1 MPPTPQSA
9 SHPDH
14 DATRARLLEAAGEVF
29 AQHGFEPATVREIC
43 TRANANIAAVNYHFR
58 DKMGLYLAVLQESI
72 CAAKLADMRQ
82 ATEPGQSPEQA
93 LHLIISAMLRRMSN
107 PAERGNW
114 HVRLMAHELAN
125 PTAGLDRVV
134 ELAIAPNYA
143 TLRGVLAQLL
153 NLPPDHDTTR
163 LCAHSV
169 IGQVVH
175 WAHARPVIARVWP
188 ALQMD
193 DSRLTQIA
201 RHITDFSLA
210 ALHTFSER
218 TT

>member
-1 MPPTPQSA
+1 MIQTNVRMQ
-9 SHPDH
+9 PDTH
-14 DATRARLLEAAGEVF
+14 EATRARLLDAAGEVF

-43 TRANANIAAVNYHFR
+43 TRAGANIAAVNYHFR

-72 CAAKLADMRQ
+72 CVAKLAEMPDLAEQ
-82 ATEPGQSPEQA
+82 TQSPEQA
-93 LHLIISAMLRRMSN
+93 LHLIVSRMLHRMARSTQ
-107 PAERGNW
+107 PGNW
-114 HVRLMAHELAN
+114 HFRLMAHEISS

-134 ELAIAPNYA
+134 ELAIGPNYA
-143 TLRGVLAQLL
+143 VLRGVLSQILG
-153 NLPPDHDTTR
+153 LPPDHDTTR

-169 IGQVVH
+169 IGQIVH

-188 ALQMD
+188 ALEMND
-193 DSRLTQIA
+193 ARIIQIA

-210 ALHTFSER
+210 ALHAFSER

>member
-1 MPPTPQSA
+1 MLPAPLSPATT
-9 SHPDH
+9 DH
-14 DATRARLLEAAGEVF
+14 EATRARLLDAAGEVF
-29 AQHGFEPATVREIC
+29 AQNGFEPATVREIC
-43 TRANANIAAVNYHFR
+43 TRAGANIAAVNYHFR

-72 CAAKLADMRQ
+72 CVAKLADVRE
-82 ATEPGQSPEQA
+82 ATEQSSSPEQA
-93 LHLIISAMLRRMSN
+93 LHLMISAMLRRMSTS
-107 PAERGNW
+107 AERCNW
-114 HVRLMAHELAN
+114 HVRLMAHEMVN

-134 ELAIAPNYA
+134 ELAIGPNYV
-143 TLRGVLAQLL
+143 TLRGVLSQILG
-153 NLPPDHDTTR
+153 LPPDHDTTR

-188 ALQMD
+188 DLEMNDA
-193 DSRLTQIA
+193 RLAQIA

-210 ALHTFSER
+210 ALHAFSER